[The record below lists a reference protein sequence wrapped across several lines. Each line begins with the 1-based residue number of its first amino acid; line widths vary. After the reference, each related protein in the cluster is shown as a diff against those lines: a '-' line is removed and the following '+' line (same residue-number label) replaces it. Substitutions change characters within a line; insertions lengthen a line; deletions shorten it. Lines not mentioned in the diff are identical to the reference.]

1 MAIDFQKE
9 LNGEQYAA
17 VSSSA
22 RSLLILAGAGTGKT
36 RTLTYRVA
44 WLLEHGVGPEQIL
57 LLTFTNKAAREM
69 LTRVEGLTGYPRDAF
84 WGGTFHHIAQRLI
97 RPHAALLDLQMNFG
111 ILDESDA
118 VQLFTEAI
126 RRTSPDFLKDKTH
139 PKPKV
144 LLESIDYARNA
155 RHPFEETLAARW
167 KQAGFAVDEL
177 LGFFK
182 NYQSDKWEQ
191 SVLDYDD
198 LLELA
203 LRLLQEQPDIAAHY
217 SRRFRHILVDEY
229 QDSNDLQGQLIDL
242 LATEHQIFAVGDDAQ
257 CIYSWRGADIENIH
271 RFSERHPQAEIFK
284 VTLNYRSS
292 PEILRLAN
300 AIPITHEKV
309 FRKELQA
316 TRAAHKKP
324 LLVQVWDFHW
334 QARFVL
340 RRLRP
345 LLDGGYRLSDIA
357 VLYRAHYQSMEL
369 QMELSKAQVPYTVTS
384 GVRFFE
390 QAHIRDLIAMLR
402 VVHNARDRC
411 AWLRVLCRLPKVGEK
426 IAERL
431 LGKIDEASARS
442 GRGFWEVL
450 ADDTTSELCPREAQ
464 ISWLILRRALVGA
477 RRQLPESVTA
487 QEPTPYAPDLFA
499 YAATQQRI
507 VPKAEKSDGA
517 PQKILSLLWEGE
529 YRDYLR
535 RSFANASSRS
545 EDVLALLNFAERF
558 GTVDE
563 LLFQVALQ
571 QSEEKET
578 AERQDCLSLTSIHQ
592 AKGLEFPVVFILCL
606 NEGLFPS
613 KRALEEAS
621 IQEERRLFYVA
632 VTRAKDELYL
642 CCPQQSSPRGPGGFS
657 PPLQPSRFLEELS
670 EKSYEVL
677 HDSAFPPFPPRNFK
691 PRGFHR

>member
-44 WLLEHGVGPEQIL
+44 WLLEHGVEPEQIL

-69 LTRVEGLTGYPRDAF
+69 LMRVEGLTGYPRDAF

-126 RRTSPDFLKDKTH
+126 RRVSPDFLKDKAL

-144 LLESIDYARNA
+144 LLESIGYARNA
-155 RHPFEETLAARW
+155 RHPFEETLSARW
-167 KQAGFAVDEL
+167 KQAGFAIDEI

-182 NYQSDKWEQ
+182 NYQKDKREQ

-203 LRLLQEQPDIAAHY
+203 IRLLREQPDIAAHY
-217 SRRFRHILVDEY
+217 SRRFQHILVDEY
-229 QDSNDLQGQLIDL
+229 QDTNDLQGKLIDL
-242 LATEHQIFAVGDDAQ
+242 LAAEHQIFAVGDDAQ

-284 VTLNYRSS
+284 ITLNYRSS

-300 AIPITHEKV
+300 AIPITHEKI
-309 FRKELQA
+309 FRKELHA
-316 TRAAHKKP
+316 TRTAHKKP
-324 LLVQVWDFHW
+324 LLIHVSDFHQ
-334 QARFVL
+334 QARFVV
-340 RRLRP
+340 RRLRT
-345 LLDGGYRLSDIA
+345 LLNGGYRLSDIA

-426 IAERL
+426 TAERI
-431 LGKIDEASARS
+431 LGKIDEESARS
-442 GRGFWEVL
+442 GRESWEVL
-450 ADDTTSELCPREAQ
+450 EDDAASEFCPKEAQ
-464 ISWLILRRALVGA
+464 IFWLILLKALVKA
-477 RRQLPESVTA
+477 RHQLPESMAA
-487 QEPTPYAPDLFA
+487 QKSTPYSPDLFA
-499 YAATQQRI
+499 YAATQERI
-507 VPKAEKSDGA
+507 LPRAEKAEGT

-571 QSEEKET
+571 QSEERET
-578 AERQDCLSLTSIHQ
+578 AEPQNSLSLTSIHQ
-592 AKGLEFPVVFILCL
+592 AKGLEFHVVFILCL
-606 NEGLFPS
+606 NEGFFPS
-613 KRALEEAS
+613 KRALEEVS
-621 IQEERRLFYVA
+621 LQEERRLFYVA

-642 CCPQQSSPRGPGGFS
+642 CCPQQSSSRGPGSFS

-670 EKSYEVL
+670 EKSYEL
-677 HDSAFPPFPPRNFK
+677 IQDPPFPLSPSKNFK
-691 PRGFHR
+691 TKNFL